1 MLQDIYD
8 KSMTVDASLSLLAD
22 AFVINKVSIARR
34 LQGIE
39 SDRQEIL
46 DKSDTNT
53 LELAQAT
60 LNTLVDTRSKL
71 MDILTDGFMQYVRN
85 GTFYAFAYASQQRIE
100 HITQYDWAFL
110 KMDFQKDCATGN
122 GKQFA
127 QIRVIQASQVSSEER
142 ERFTQFDSGLNIN
155 SINPIPN
162 ASDEDIQAW
171 AKEDWWHKDVAIS
184 HVTSSRCVGANLLSA
199 KGREKWTK
207 VQSEAK
213 NLLARTI
220 GMDWLSQVPTEKKEN
235 GIYVSP
241 YEWLIWCESQG
252 VKASQALWGAVN
264 VHWRRKKAA
273 GYCDQYPGVEPDDIA
288 RILDIDDQL
297 CPNPNLADLD
307 SCAILFDKYDQQIGQ
322 LLQDGWD
329 EDKARLIAAKIIE
342 SGGKEV
348 ELKEANDYMD
358 TLTSNDSDYIR
369 KKKEAKEE
377 IETLQGEIKEINKA
391 FDGEANT
398 QSKEGLSVFKT
409 MSFLTADEVSI
420 SFTANTWL
428 EIKARGK
435 KVPVHCDKLEL
446 MKKTKPSG
454 GEPGLNQQGRILF
467 DMTQKKYPEGTAAG
481 KAVSRLKT
489 LLVKHVNI
497 KGDIFKPKKER
508 WEPLLHALNDETKR
522 SDDRAKYR
530 AIIRSHDDLTD
541 KNHYDNLNYEESPEN
556 RMIDAE
562 LTAEYGDIHSWT
574 GDKQNKN

>member
-8 KSMTVDASLSLLAD
+8 KSMTVDAALSLLAD
-22 AFVINKVSIARR
+22 AFVIDKVSIARR

-39 SDRQEIL
+39 SDRREIL
-46 DKSDTNT
+46 DKSDATT
-53 LELAQAT
+53 LELAQAA

-322 LLQDGWD
+322 LLQDGWNPEKAKAIAASLIREGKILIEIAAVELHLRSLD
-329 EDKARLIAAKIIE
+329 PTGQDYIDRKDKADKRLAALR
-342 SGGKEV
+342 KELDGMNSQPSDLTEDEEGDAEEKLREYIQKLMQNQYDNNQKV
-348 ELKEANDYMD
+348 SRKKACKDFMLD
-358 TLTSNDSDYIR
+358 TSKDARLLRVKLHTSNWVEAEKTVYR
-369 KKKEAKEE
+369 MTHRVTVKK
-377 IETLQGEIKEINKA
+377 
-391 FDGEANT
+391 
-398 QSKEGLSVFKT
+398 
-409 MSFLTADEVSI
+409 
-420 SFTANTWL
+420 
-428 EIKARGK
+428 
-435 KVPVHCDKLEL
+435 
-446 MKKTKPSG
+446 
-454 GEPGLNQQGRILF
+454 
-467 DMTQKKYPEGTAAG
+467 
-481 KAVSRLKT
+481 
-489 LLVKHVNI
+489 
-497 KGDIFKPKKER
+497 
-508 WEPLLHALNDETKR
+508 
-522 SDDRAKYR
+522 
-530 AIIRSHDDLTD
+530 
-541 KNHYDNLNYEESPEN
+541 
-556 RMIDAE
+556 
-562 LTAEYGDIHSWT
+562 
-574 GDKQNKN
+574 